1 MPDSDW
7 RICWPDPKARDG
19 LACVEIPVKLV
30 HTEPDP
36 TIISPSIDHDVW
48 GDLGV
53 VIAVAQ
59 VAMQMKDEQLR
70 ARLVGVAEELV
81 IELGK
86 KLPSEV
92 VLKQT
97 G

>member
-1 MPDSDW
+1 
-7 RICWPDPKARDG
+7 
-19 LACVEIPVKLV
+19 
-30 HTEPDP
+30 
-36 TIISPSIDHDVW
+36 
-48 GDLGV
+48 

-59 VAMQMKDEQLR
+59 VATQMKDEQLR

-81 IELGK
+81 VELGK

-92 VLKQT
+92 VLQQT